1 MLRLLLGWPWR
12 PGSCCGAAAAVRLAR
27 LRRTC
32 GKQRCQRRVRVCRQ
46 ARAVLLLLLLAAAA
60 LGRQAVRHLLQ
71 RLQHK
76 HT

>member
-1 MLRLLLGWPWR
+1 
-12 PGSCCGAAAAVRLAR
+12 
-27 LRRTC
+27 
-32 GKQRCQRRVRVCRQ
+32 
-46 ARAVLLLLLLAAAA
+46 VLLLLLLAAAA